1 MKRAL
6 LRNYFLYAR
15 NFLRS
20 PSKFNTNQRHILSVR
35 LASLVRPR
43 LRFYSSNSAPTHNNN
58 ASVEFDDVSNEELKK
73 RIDKYL
79 EGDEDAIPSIFEA
92 ILSRKLAGKHEE
104 SDNEL
109 LEEIRHKTDNHQDQD
124 NDSEED

>member
-6 LRNYFLYAR
+6 LRNYFFYAR
-15 NFLRS
+15 NFVQF
-20 PSKFNTNQRHILSVR
+20 PSKFNTNQPNILSFR
-35 LASLVRPR
+35 LASLIRPR

-58 ASVEFDDVSNEELKK
+58 GSVEFDDVSNEELKK

-79 EGDEDAIPSIFEA
+79 EGDEEAIPSIFEA

-109 LEEIRHKTDNHQDQD
+109 LEEIRHKTDHHQDED
-124 NDSEED
+124 IDSEED

>member
-6 LRNYFLYAR
+6 LRNNFHYAR
-15 NFLRS
+15 NFLGS
-20 PSKFNTNQRHILSVR
+20 PSKLNTNQPNILSVR

-58 ASVEFDDVSNEELKK
+58 GSVEFDDVSNEELKK

-79 EGDEDAIPSIFEA
+79 EGDEEAIPSIFEA
-92 ILSRKLAGKHEE
+92 ILSRKLAGKHDE
-104 SDNEL
+104 SDDEL
-109 LEEIRHKTDNHQDQD
+109 LEEIRHKTDKHQDQD
-124 NDSEED
+124 IDSEED